1 MFETQVD
8 LLHVAWQ
15 GLPCYSA
22 VAQLGFKRHATV
34 LLKSNLIQSIGFDTA
49 VATLK
54 WALVFYLLQLNEY

>member
-22 VAQLGFKRHATV
+22 VAQLGFKRHTTV
-34 LLKSNLIQSIGFDTA
+34 LLKSNLIQSIEFDTA
-49 VATLK
+49 VATFEMGLSVLSI
-54 WALVFYLLQLNEY
+54 ATE